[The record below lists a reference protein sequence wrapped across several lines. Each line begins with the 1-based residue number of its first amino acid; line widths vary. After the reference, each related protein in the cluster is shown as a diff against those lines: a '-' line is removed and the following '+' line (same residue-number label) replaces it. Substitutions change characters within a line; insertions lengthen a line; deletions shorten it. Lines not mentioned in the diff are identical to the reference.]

1 MEKIVR
7 LYPECKDNIWGGVA
21 LREKYG
27 KKTDKD
33 PVGESWELSFHQDGP
48 TKIADGRT
56 LAEAVTDQEL
66 GKNCQG
72 FPFFPMLIKFIDAKD
87 DLSVQVHPSD
97 AYALAHENSF
107 GKTEMWYVVEAEE
120 GAGLYVGFQQD
131 VTAEA
136 LQQAIANN
144 TLTELLNFYKVKA
157 GDCYFIPSGTIHAI
171 GSGCL
176 ICEIQQNSN
185 LTYRVYDYGRK
196 DKNGMTRQLHVDKAL
211 KVAAL
216 NRYENKALKIQR
228 SFGELLGASKYFT
241 TTKVCLD
248 GMVALPMDEG
258 SFKCVCVVDGEGKIG
273 DESFARGDSFFL
285 PAGTEKVDVY
295 GHATLI
301 VAEVRKYYVGI
312 DLGGTFIKGGVVDDL
327 GNIVYQDK
335 APTESEGG
343 AERVAANIAA
353 LVEKLL
359 AKVGLDRNDVE
370 GIGMGVPGMIDSKAG
385 TVIYSNNLAWED
397 FAIGERVGEL
407 TGLTVKIANDANVAA
422 LGEVKFGV
430 AKAYNHAILLTL
442 GTGVGGGIVVDGKLV
457 EGNRSAG
464 AELGHSVIVMGG
476 EQCTCGRKGCL
487 EAYASATA
495 LIRDTKRAMLLHPES
510 QMWQLGSLDEVTGK
524 TAFDYM
530 ETDAYA
536 KEVVDGY
543 IRGLACGIVNFANI
557 FRPEVVILGG
567 GVCAQGDTLVKPLQA
582 ILDQELFAG
591 EKGPQVKIV
600 IAQLGN
606 SAGILGAAALLLD
619 APKEAA
625 PKAKAE
631 EVNPQKVSGAVNA
644 PQLDELTLK
653 ALRLGVESGHL
664 SANLLQRKLA
674 IGFNRALNVLDKL
687 EDLGYIAPEEGTPRA
702 RTVYLTAENLEKLY
716 GKE

>member
-1 MEKIVR
+1 MKNVMR
-7 LYPECKDNIWGGVA
+7 LYPECKDNIWGGLT

-27 KKTDKD
+27 KITDKN
-33 PVGESWELSFHQDGP
+33 PVGESWELSFHPDGP
-48 TKIADGRT
+48 TKIENGST
-56 LAEAVTDQEL
+56 LQSVATAKDL
-66 GKNCQG
+66 GKNCEG

-97 AYALAHENSF
+97 DYALKHENSF

-120 GAGLYVGFQQD
+120 GAGLYVGFKRP
-131 VTAEA
+131 VTKEEYEN
-136 LQQAIANN
+136 AIASN

-196 DKNGMTRQLHVDKAL
+196 DKNGNTRELHVEKAL
-211 KVAAL
+211 KVTSLSA
-216 NRYENKALKIQR
+216 YENKALGIAR

-241 TTKVCLD
+241 TTKIELN
-248 GMVALPMDEG
+248 GEMELPMDER
-258 SFKCVCVVDGEGKIG
+258 SFKCVTVVSGAGNVGNEFFK
-273 DESFARGDSFFL
+273 SGDSFFL
-285 PAGTEKVDVY
+285 PAAKESVTLRGEGTI
-295 GHATLI
+295 I

-312 DLGGTFIKGGVVDDL
+312 DLGGTFIKGGIVDDL
-327 GNIVYQDK
+327 GNIVVQDK
-335 APTESEGG
+335 TPTESAGG
-343 AERVAANIAA
+343 ADKVAENIAA
-353 LVEKLL
+353 LAKKLM
-359 AKVGLDRNDVE
+359 AAVGLSIGDVE

-397 FAIGERVGEL
+397 FAIGQRVQEL
-407 TGLTVKIANDANVAA
+407 TGLPVKIANDANVAA

-430 AKAYNHAILLTL
+430 AKAYEHAILLTL

-510 QMWQLGSLDEVTGK
+510 KMWEIGSLDEVTGK
-524 TAFDYM
+524 TAFDYA
-530 ETDAYA
+530 ESDSFA

-567 GVCAQGDTLVKPLQA
+567 GVCAQGDNLVKPLQA
-582 ILDQELFAG
+582 ILDKELFAG
-591 EKGPQVKIV
+591 AMGPQVKV
-600 IAQLGN
+600 LIAELGN

-619 APKEAA
+619 SPAEAVKKETQ
-625 PKAKAE
+625 AE
-631 EVNPQKVSGAVNA
+631 P
-644 PQLDELTLK
+644 LDGLLLT
-653 ALRLGVESGHL
+653 ALRLGVESGTL
-664 SANLLQRKLA
+664 CASFLQRRLV
-674 IGFNRALNVLDKL
+674 IGYNRAVGLLEKL
-687 EDLGYIAPEEGTPRA
+687 EDLGYVAPPEGETHSR
-702 RTVYLTAENLEKLY
+702 RVYLSEEQFTKLY
-716 GKE
+716 GEF